1 MTDLSVKVFSFC
13 IYGTNKKY
21 YFGLRENLSLI
32 NTYYPDYHIYI
43 YYGKTHIPELL
54 EEFKNSYVNVHL
66 FETNRDGVIN
76 MLYRYKPLTV
86 ENIET
91 VITRDA
97 DSEINA
103 RDRYC
108 IDHFAAL
115 NIDNPED
122 PLFCQVIRDHFWHKS
137 RITGGLTYFKN
148 LRKNSFVR
156 EHMNVMFENIINSNE
171 NDFNYG
177 GDENFLNNY
186 IYPMIKD
193 NIVVYT
199 NICAFEND
207 RQIYIDFVNDGL
219 NFCGNVIEYIENPI
233 ENQSAETEQ
242 GQPIVTY
249 TKTAKFNY
257 FDFEIFKQLEWLS
270 SQKQYDLLI
279 KVIDE
284 YNVYKNYPNDIQSQ
298 LLFYKLK
305 SHINNKRIDD
315 CMKIYKQFYKY
326 LITTEIKN
334 QTLCFFTLAKELGY
348 RIVGT
353 SDVYYSPK
361 ENEIV
366 IYFGNYPDD
375 YMSLPQSNKIYK
387 HVMLLDDMPLDE
399 FTYDPCWNKIDQI
412 FIMGLENEFERIN
425 TTILQLSLMNAPLH
439 KLHIYRA
446 KKDKDLLDIYIGA
459 TKNHLDCLE
468 MMLQNESYQHCLFL
482 EDDFMFTSRI
492 EENKKQIS
500 TFFERNYD
508 YDICFLSA
516 SKYHQRDD
524 FDDLL
529 ILSKQKCTTSS
540 GYLIPRRSIQKMH
553 DVVKEGYDLMKT
565 EGHSEIYCID
575 RYWTKIQ
582 HENRMFIFK
591 DKIGFQK
598 PSMSKITGNLNCE
611 LD

>member
-1 MTDLSVKVFSFC
+1 MTEIVVNVFSFC

-32 NTYYPDYHIYI
+32 NTYYPEHHIYI
-43 YYGKTHIPELL
+43 YYGKPHLPEFLD
-54 EEFKNSYVNVHL
+54 EFKNLYKNVYL
-66 FETNRDGVIN
+66 FETNREGVIN
-76 MLYRYKPLTV
+76 MLYRYKPLTIQ
-86 ENIET
+86 NIET

-108 IDHFAAL
+108 IDHFTAL
-115 NIDNPED
+115 DLNDRDD

-148 LRKNSFVR
+148 LQQFPFIR
-156 EHMNVMFENIINSNE
+156 EHMKTTFEKIINTDENE
-171 NDFNYG
+171 VAYG
-177 GDENFLNNY
+177 GDEDFLNNQ

-193 NIVVYT
+193 NILVYT

-207 RQIYIDFVNDGL
+207 KHTRIDFINDGY
-219 NFCGNVIEYIENPI
+219 NFCGNVIEYTENGEPD
-233 ENQSAETEQ
+233 SF
-242 GQPIVTY
+242 
-249 TKTAKFNY
+249 TKHAKFHY
-257 FDFEIFKQLEWLS
+257 YDFDICKQLEWLS

-279 KVIDE
+279 NVIDD
-284 YNVYKNYPNDIQSQ
+284 YNTYKNYPNDIQSQ

-305 SHINNKRIDD
+305 SYINNKCIEN
-315 CMKIYKQFYKY
+315 CMNIYKQFYKY

-334 QTLCFFTLAKELGY
+334 QTLCFFTLVKNLGY

-353 SDVYYSPK
+353 SDIHYSPK
-361 ENEIV
+361 EKEIV
-366 IYFGNYPDD
+366 VYFGNYPDD

-387 HVMLLDDMPLDE
+387 HVMFLHEMPFDE
-399 FTYDPCWNKIDQI
+399 FKYDECWNKVDQI

-446 KKDKDLLDIYIGA
+446 TKDKDLLDIYIGA

-492 EENKKQIS
+492 EDNKRQMS

-508 YDICFLSA
+508 YDICFVSA
-516 SKYHQRDD
+516 SKYHQREDY
-524 FDDLL
+524 DDLL
-529 ILSKQKCTTSS
+529 ILSKQRCTTSS
-540 GYLIPRRSIQKMH
+540 GYFISRNNLQK
-553 DVVKEGYDLMKT
+553 VYTIVKEGYDLMKT

-582 HENRMFIFK
+582 QDNKMFIFK
-591 DKIGFQK
+591 DKLGFQK
-598 PSMSKITGNLNCE
+598 PSMSKITGKLNYE